1 MNLYQI
7 VVELIDLRSFSNL
20 WYWIML
26 AVMWSSASH
35 WVIGVPFDMVL
46 RARRQGG
53 DLQHDLEIVARVQ
66 AGRLIYIAE
75 TSGILMV
82 AFLCFALTTLGL
94 LSVVYGMEFAQAV
107 SLLVLPM
114 VALAGLSLRTA
125 RLIAAHDATGEA
137 LHHRLSR
144 HRLATQLLGMVSIF
158 VTSMFGM
165 YQNLHIGALG

>member
-7 VVELIDLRSFSNL
+7 VVEMIDLRSFSNL

-26 AVMWSSASH
+26 AVFWSSASH

-53 DLQHDLEIVARVQ
+53 DLQRDLETVARIQ
-66 AGRLIYIAE
+66 AGRLIVICE
-75 TSGILMV
+75 TSGSLMV
-82 AFLCFALTTLGL
+82 AFLCFALTSLGL
-94 LSVVYGMEFAQAV
+94 LSVVYGVEFAQAV
-107 SLLVLPM
+107 SLLALPM
-114 VALAGLSLRTA
+114 VALAALSRRTA
-125 RLIAAHDATGEA
+125 QLILGGDATGAA

-144 HRLATQLLGMVSIF
+144 HRLATQLLGIVSIF

>member
-53 DLQHDLEIVARVQ
+53 DLQQDLEIVARVQ

-82 AFLCFALTTLGL
+82 AFLW
-94 LSVVYGMEFAQAV
+94 
-107 SLLVLPM
+107 
-114 VALAGLSLRTA
+114 
-125 RLIAAHDATGEA
+125 
-137 LHHRLSR
+137 
-144 HRLATQLLGMVSIF
+144 
-158 VTSMFGM
+158 M
-165 YQNLHIGALG
+165 YQCQNPSPIR